1 MVAAVAVAV
10 VLAPAVARR
19 HRRLARRRRIS
30 AWARAVCRVLL
41 SYPNDVNDLLLSGE
55 LVGGENITG
64 NAALVDAPFGKGHVV
79 LFGVRPFWRYETSG
93 NYFLVFNAML
103 NWDHLGAGR

>member
-1 MVAAVAVAV
+1 MGQRG
-10 VLAPAVARR
+10 AP
-19 HRRLARRRRIS
+19 
-30 AWARAVCRVLL
+30 RVLL
-41 SYPNDVNDLLLSGE
+41 SYPTDANDLLLSGE
-55 LVGGENITG
+55 LVGGENLAGHAI
-64 NAALVDAPFGKGHVV
+64 LIDQQVGKGHVV